1 MKIDYDDCVCPR
13 CAPADRR
20 PTMMMFV
27 ALLMLLAAL
36 ACIKI
41 HDRSSIWIKA
51 HPRNNVENN

>member
-13 CAPADRR
+13 CQPRD
-20 PTMMMFV
+20 PWPGFMMFV
-27 ALLMLLAAL
+27 AFLLLLAVI

-51 HPRNNVENN
+51 HQGEIKR